1 MSRRLAAA
9 VNLMKTW
16 ALLIGAS
23 ALLAGLGWLIG
34 GYRLFSIVFF
44 AGLLAG
50 IALYWYADR
59 AILGIVRSRVVETEA
74 VQLFASADR
83 IAARAHLPRPRLY
96 VIGDGHP
103 RVLSAGRGGKGH
115 SIVFT
120 TGLLAAA
127 QPAELEGLIG
137 HEIAHSVRR
146 DLLTQTVA
154 AVVGSTLLEVS
165 RAGGWFQRG
174 LLFVLGPIA
183 SATVHGL
190 LSPRRELTADADAA
204 ELCESPHG
212 LADALLRLEQANEL
226 VAFAGNPA
234 LEPLYVV
241 NPFED
246 EGLAALS
253 THPPTASASPDSVR
267 WILTGRSGSRRRK
280 STKKGP
286 VGP

>member
-9 VNLMKTW
+9 VNLIKTW

-34 GYRLFSIVFF
+34 GYRLFSIVLF

-50 IALYWYADR
+50 IGLYWYADK
-59 AILGIVRSRVVETEA
+59 AILGIVRARELVETEA
-74 VQLFASADR
+74 VQLFAAADR
-83 IAARAHLPRPRLY
+83 IAARARTPRPRLY
-96 VIGDGHP
+96 VVGDGHP

-115 SIVFT
+115 ALVFT

-127 QPAELEGLIG
+127 QPAELEGLIA
-137 HEIAHSVRR
+137 HEIAHSGRR

-154 AVVGSTLLEVS
+154 AVVGSTLLEIS

-174 LLFVLGPIA
+174 LLFVLGPLA
-183 SATVHGL
+183 SAVEHGL
-190 LSPRRELTADADAA
+190 LSPRRELTADTEAA

-241 NPFED
+241 NPFE
-246 EGLAALS
+246 EQGLAALFS
-253 THPPTASASPDSVR
+253 THPPTADRVARLRAMDPDWKERIVAA
-267 WILTGRSGSRRRK
+267 
-280 STKKGP
+280 
-286 VGP
+286 